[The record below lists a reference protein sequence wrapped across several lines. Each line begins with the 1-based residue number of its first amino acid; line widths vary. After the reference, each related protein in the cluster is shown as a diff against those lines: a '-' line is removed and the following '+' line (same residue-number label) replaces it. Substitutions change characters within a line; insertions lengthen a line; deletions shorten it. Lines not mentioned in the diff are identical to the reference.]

1 MTALNKLTV
10 SEFLNRFYSFND
22 GVLRKIE
29 VSYMDNGR
37 RNVSA
42 LIATRDANEN
52 QNDGW
57 VCVRLVISQV
67 ADFCFSETA
76 KSSAQVL
83 SQGIHICWFDDNI
96 GIDFGHFI
104 DFPSSLA
111 ELKSSSCFAVGLSL
125 EWAVEPYK

>member
-1 MTALNKLTV
+1 MNSLSKSNC
-10 SEFLNRFYSFND
+10 SEFLSRFYSFND
-22 GVLRKIE
+22 GVLREIE

-42 LIATRDANEN
+42 LIATRDTKEN

-57 VCVRLVISQV
+57 VCVRMVISQV
-67 ADFCFSETA
+67 ADFCFSENA

-83 SQGIHICWFDDNI
+83 SQGIHILWFNDSI
-96 GIDFGHFI
+96 GIEFGHFI
-104 DFPSSLA
+104 DCPGSLA
-111 ELKSSSCFAVGLSL
+111 ELMSSSCFAIGLSL